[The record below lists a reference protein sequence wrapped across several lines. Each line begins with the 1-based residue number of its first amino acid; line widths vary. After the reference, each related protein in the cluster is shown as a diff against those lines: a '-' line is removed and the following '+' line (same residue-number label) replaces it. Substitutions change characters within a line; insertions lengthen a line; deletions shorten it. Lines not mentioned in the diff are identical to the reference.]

1 MELKQI
7 TNHICNGKLISK
19 EEAMALLNADLDE
32 LCFHANEI
40 RKHFCQDSFDLCSI
54 INGKSGLCSENCVFC
69 AQSSHYKTNVEEYKI
84 LPLHKIE
91 EEAKHNAKKGVQRF
105 SIVTSG
111 KKLSPKEC
119 DTICAIYAH
128 LNKNVNISLCASSG
142 LLDYA
147 QLKQLYQSGV
157 KRYHNNLETSKRFFP
172 KVCTTHAYEDK
183 ITTLKLA
190 RDAGLQLCS
199 GGIIGLGEDD
209 EDRVDLAF
217 QLRALEVKSIPINF
231 LNPIE
236 GTPLAKQTK
245 ITLDEAKRIVAIFR
259 FILPDAHIRLAG
271 GRQLFQDMGAELFE
285 CGANATITGD
295 MLTTS
300 GLSIDEDL
308 HTIKQLGF
316 RVSEHE

>member
-7 TNHICNGKLISK
+7 TNHIRNGELISK
-19 EEAMALLNADLDE
+19 EEAMALLNVDLDE

-69 AQSSHYKTNVEEYKI
+69 AQSSHYKTNVEEYRI

-91 EEAKHNAKKGVQRF
+91 EEAMHNAKKGVQRF

-111 KKLSPKEC
+111 KKLSSKEC
-119 DTICAIYAH
+119 DTICSIYTH

-142 LLDYA
+142 LLDYS

-172 KVCTTHAYEDK
+172 KVCTTHTYEDK
-183 ITTLKLA
+183 IATLRMA

-209 EDRVDLAF
+209 EDRIDLAL
-217 QLRALEVKSIPINF
+217 QLRALEVKSVPINF

-271 GRQLFQDMGAELFE
+271 GKDMGAELFK

-300 GLSIDEDL
+300 GLSIVEDL